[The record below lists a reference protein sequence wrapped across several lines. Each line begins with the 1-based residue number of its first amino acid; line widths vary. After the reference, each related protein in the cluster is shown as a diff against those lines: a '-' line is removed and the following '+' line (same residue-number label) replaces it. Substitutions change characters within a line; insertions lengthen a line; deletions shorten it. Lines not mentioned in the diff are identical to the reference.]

1 MGFSCRTGAIAFTAV
16 SLTIL
21 ATGCNTKVSQCNK
34 LIKVANAATSELK
47 AITQEEGSGQEAK
60 MAQMQKLADSLDK
73 YSQEVKNVSLED
85 ETLQGFQQRLSD
97 LYTSSSEAS
106 KGIIA
111 AAKAKN
117 IKGMTASLKKLAAGS
132 RTEGEIV
139 SEMNGYCQAK

>member
-1 MGFSCRTGAIAFTAV
+1 MRCSCRTGAIALTAV
-16 SLTIL
+16 SLAIL

-34 LIKVANAATSELK
+34 LIKVANSATTELK
-47 AITQEEGSGQEAK
+47 AITQEGGSDQEAK

-85 ETLQGFQQRLSD
+85 EALQGFQQRLSA

-106 KGIIA
+106 KGIIT

-117 IKGMTASLKKLAAGS
+117 IKAMTASLKQLAGGS
-132 RTEGEIV
+132 QTEGEIV
-139 SEMNGYCQAK
+139 SEMNSYCQAN